1 MSTSYPVEIVT
12 PAAELP
18 PMPEPEPDRFL
29 YRVIVV
35 AVAIVAV
42 AGVLGV
48 IALAMMG
55 QPVPDALVAL
65 GAAATGYF
73 GGVLANK

>member
-1 MSTSYPVEIVT
+1 MTSVT
-12 PAAELP
+12 PVPEYDLP
-18 PMPEPEPDRFL
+18 PIPEPEPDRFL

-35 AVAIVAV
+35 SVGIVAV

-48 IALAMMG
+48 IALAVLG
-55 QPVPDALVAL
+55 RPVPDALVAL